1 MKNTQ
6 KLLLETKQKEEYT
19 LFFLLFF
26 FFYSFFFPKWFVQL
40 LFTTDHLTCSSLWW
54 QKTNQKLTGILK
66 CDLYYTWSLNLQ
78 SKSLD
83 SDLQLLLFPDVSKFS
98 SARSTWIL
106 LSSKIGQ
113 KSSSRQKKKNP
124 RKTQCTW
131 TIQISIYSHF
141 LITPAYL
148 SSCKSLSH
156 ENACFTCVV
165 FKYLTLKSD
174 VFLNIFL
181 VPIPRLIPRF
191 ALKLL
196 ESGPTFAKM
205 DLFHLPRKW
214 NLCLFF

>member
-113 KSSSRQKKKNP
+113 KSSSRQKKKKILEKHNAHEQS
-124 RKTQCTW
+124 KYQY
-131 TIQISIYSHF
+131 ILIFSSHQHISAAASPSPMKMPVLPVWFSNILPLKVMYSLTFF
-141 LITPAYL
+141 L
-148 SSCKSLSH
+148 
-156 ENACFTCVV
+156 
-165 FKYLTLKSD
+165 
-174 VFLNIFL
+174 FLF
-181 VPIPRLIPRF
+181 P
-191 ALKLL
+191 
-196 ESGPTFAKM
+196 
-205 DLFHLPRKW
+205 D
-214 NLCLFF
+214 

>member
-1 MKNTQ
+1 MKNAQ

-19 LFFLLFF
+19 FF
-26 FFYSFFFPKWFVQL
+26 FFFPKWFVQL

-66 CDLYYTWSLNLQ
+66 CDLYYIWSLNLQ

-83 SDLQLLLFPDVSKFS
+83 SNLQLLLFPDVSKFS

-106 LSSKIGQ
+106 FSSKIGQ
-113 KSSSRQKKKNP
+113 KSSSRQKKKKKILE
-124 RKTQCTW
+124 KTQCTW

-165 FKYLTLKSD
+165 FKYLTLKRMMYS
-174 VFLNIFL
+174 LTIF
-181 VPIPRLIPRF
+181 F
-191 ALKLL
+191 Y
-196 ESGPTFAKM
+196 
-205 DLFHLPRKW
+205 LFPD
-214 NLCLFF
+214 